1 MFVNSNSNSSRAEI
15 ITEKG
20 NTSNKE
26 SYEIFLIRNTSNSF
40 TVAESLNNKS
50 INTQEEPIYLDMNM
64 GGVVTQI
71 FNDKSINTQE
81 EPIYLDMRG
90 NNNIDDEYH
99 DYMDLDGSDESEIEC
114 QFEIKINKNK
124 EKPSL
129 PPINPDRKIIILEK
143 RKLELTEHLVRIFTE
158 NKLKVSKDSL
168 LIILNK
174 NSDLFLEKNIN
185 SQVFNRVMFQCIN
198 KIPTLHY
205 KDIKENKILKNSFI
219 SYIFLYSYVFN
230 KETENNQDEFFIED
244 FSKIEKLNEFV
255 KDKLYVDIIEMVCDN
270 IINKDEISFSLS
282 MILEK
287 SGLMKLLKSLR
298 DLIYNSKGENIQEKE
313 NKYDSIKNVIEESIK
328 KLNKKMYSIK
338 LNYQMRVS
346 LEFYKE
352 Y

>member
-1 MFVNSNSNSSRAEI
+1 MFVNSNSNSSRVEI

-20 NTSNKE
+20 NASNKE
-26 SYEIFLIRNTSNSF
+26 SYEIFLIKNTPNSF

-50 INTQEEPIYLDMNM
+50 INTQEEPIYLDM
-64 GGVVTQI
+64 
-71 FNDKSINTQE
+71 
-81 EPIYLDMRG
+81 RG
-90 NNNIDDEYH
+90 NNNIGDEYH

-114 QFEIKINKNK
+114 QFEMKINKNK

-168 LIILNK
+168 LIILNE

-185 SQVFNRVMFQCIN
+185 SQVFDRIMFQCIN

-255 KDKLYVDIIEMVCDN
+255 KDKLYVDIIEMVCDKIIKIVKRFN
-270 IINKDEISFSLS
+270 I
-282 MILEK
+282 
-287 SGLMKLLKSLR
+287 
-298 DLIYNSKGENIQEKE
+298 
-313 NKYDSIKNVIEESIK
+313 
-328 KLNKKMYSIK
+328 
-338 LNYQMRVS
+338 
-346 LEFYKE
+346 
-352 Y
+352 